1 MGGQQSRAINLAQTV
16 ANQSINQ
23 TNLAAQSV
31 SAVGN
36 SLQVIEQV
44 GVRGGTIDIE
54 GSEITG
60 GVTVNVEALFKAEQS
75 NTANQDMS
83 MFMEQ
88 LSKATVSGIALSQA
102 SEAINETRNA
112 FNSFIS
118 QRNDALQT
126 CEATGSAT
134 QLIRQV
140 DGPGSTIRLKN
151 TKISTAVNVVARC
164 QMDVVQK
171 NEAMQ
176 KLEVTLKQSAT
187 AESAGLDLSGFLFIL
202 LIILGG
208 VVGVLLV
215 AATFFKKT
223 IGGIASGVGTTI
235 LKIQEFM
242 TKPIVLF
249 LIFGSVIAVVIYL
262 VIMTPKNTEQIP
274 MQQLPSGEF
283 EPLSPTT
290 PLVYPFLKLEALEK
304 KTDPEVRPDR
314 ETWIEGSLQLLGGGA
329 GEGEKDTYA
338 ELLNMVAPADAG
350 AQDPKYAKVTVVY
363 YNTQT
368 KKYKLFEG
376 KPDFQKWSLWRTR
389 TNEEFK
395 NAKQKIN
402 SEGKVEG
409 PCFETLSD
417 GKPNPDYNND
427 RICRPLQG
435 EYLDFQENTRYWQT
449 SKYYLTKIMNEA
461 QVLFEQLLCIGA
473 SVFGQVDPESFNR
486 PRDFYTQCERGIQ
499 TIYALAEKGQEA
511 TDSTVGGWFGK
522 AARTVYNG
530 FGGDGTSAGE
540 DFVAWLKKKEA
551 DLKKE
556 YRVPESLYLPVEGSS
571 GEDNRQLD
579 VMWKVLFGHIDPT
592 GKTPAEEN
600 DEDVVVCTR
609 NLAAGEDPSS
619 QAALDKCTGPGGE
632 RYLIRTKNITF
643 LLNKL
648 YQYVNGPMAEE
659 IYQKMPSRTRN
670 LPEFKTMKDDAKNK
684 RERLLTL
691 WFRKFD
697 EWKKYFPNKMQ
708 YNTGDVVSSLDQI
721 RDVTFFYAN
730 RAGEKRVRLG
740 TNSKGESRFVSPW
753 LFTGGIIAACIVVFI
768 IMLVFR
774 RYIVTGVA
782 REKVKETYTA
792 MADKLKAKLKA
803 LREQKQ
809 VKAIEKEIAMIEI
822 PAAAPATAAPAT
834 AATAPAAAAA
844 PATAADGEK

>member
-1 MGGQQSRAINLAQTV
+1 MGGQQSRAYNLAQTV

-23 TNLAAQSV
+23 SNLAAQSV
-31 SAVGN
+31 SAVGT

-75 NTANQDMS
+75 NTATQDMT

-112 FNSFIS
+112 FNSFVS
-118 QRNDALQT
+118 QRNDALQA

-140 DGPGSTIRLKN
+140 DGPGSTIRIKN

-187 AESAGLDLSGFLFIL
+187 AESAGLDLSGFLIIL
-202 LIILGG
+202 LIIIGG

-283 EPLSPTT
+283 EPLAPTT

-304 KTDPEVRPDR
+304 KTDPEVRPGR

-376 KPDFQKWSLWRTR
+376 KPDFQKWSLWRSR
-389 TNEEFK
+389 DEPEDSK
-395 NAKQKIN
+395 NKKQKIN
-402 SEGKVEG
+402 SEGKVDG
-409 PCFETLSD
+409 MCYETLED
-417 GKPNPDYNND
+417 GKPNPDYND
-427 RICRPLQG
+427 DKICKPLRG
-435 EYLDFQENTRYWQT
+435 DYLDFQENTRYWQS
-449 SKYYLTKIMNEA
+449 SKFYLTKIMNEA

-486 PRDFYTQCERGIQ
+486 PRDFYTQCDRGIQ
-499 TIYALAEKGQEA
+499 TIYALAEAGQEA
-511 TDSTVGGWFGK
+511 TDETVGGWLGG
-522 AARTVYNG
+522 AARTVFNG
-530 FGGDGTSAGE
+530 LGGSGTSAEE
-540 DFVAWLKKKEA
+540 DFVAWLKKRE
-551 DLKKE
+551 LELREE

-579 VMWKVLFGHIDPT
+579 VVWKVLFGHTDPT
-592 GKTPAEEN
+592 GKTPGEE
-600 DEDVVVCTR
+600 DGDDVVVCTR
-609 NLAAGEDPSS
+609 NLAAGQDPSS

-632 RYLIRTKNITF
+632 RYLIRTKNMTF
-643 LLNKL
+643 LLYKL
-648 YQYVNGPMAEE
+648 YQYVNGPMADE
-659 IYQKMPSRTRN
+659 IYGKMSSKAKE
-670 LPEFKTMKDDAKNK
+670 LPEFTTMKADAKVK
-684 RERLLTL
+684 REKLLTM

-721 RDVTFFYAN
+721 RDVTFFYPN

-753 LFTGGIIAACIVVFI
+753 LFTGGIIAACVVVFI

-803 LREQKQ
+803 LKEQKL
-809 VKAIEKEIAMIEI
+809 VKTVEKEIEMIGQPQPQPPPPPPATPAPAI
-822 PAAAPATAAPAT
+822 PAQSS
-834 AATAPAAAAA
+834 
-844 PATAADGEK
+844 

>member
-1 MGGQQSRAINLAQTV
+1 MGGQQSRAYNLAQTV

-23 TNLAAQSV
+23 SNLAAQSV
-31 SAVGN
+31 SAVGT

-75 NTANQDMS
+75 NTATQDMT

-112 FNSFIS
+112 FNSFVS
-118 QRNDALQT
+118 QRNDALQA

-140 DGPGSTIRLKN
+140 DGPGSTIRIKN

-187 AESAGLDLSGFLFIL
+187 AESAGLDLSGFLIIL
-202 LIILGG
+202 LIIIGG

-283 EPLSPTT
+283 EPLAPTT

-304 KTDPEVRPDR
+304 KTDPEVRPGR

-376 KPDFQKWSLWRTR
+376 KPDFQKWSLWRSR
-389 TNEEFK
+389 DEPEDSK
-395 NAKQKIN
+395 NKKQKIN
-402 SEGKVEG
+402 SEGKVDG
-409 PCFETLSD
+409 MCYETLED
-417 GKPNPDYNND
+417 GKPNPDYND
-427 RICRPLQG
+427 DKICKPLRG
-435 EYLDFQENTRYWQT
+435 DYLDFQENTRYWQS
-449 SKYYLTKIMNEA
+449 SKFYLTKIMNEA

-486 PRDFYTQCERGIQ
+486 PRDFYTQCDRGIQ
-499 TIYALAEKGQEA
+499 TIYALAEAGQEA
-511 TDSTVGGWFGK
+511 TDKTVGGWFGG
-522 AARTVYNG
+522 AARTVFNG
-530 FGGDGTSAGE
+530 LGGSGTSAEE
-540 DFVAWLKKKEA
+540 DFVAWLKKRESE
-551 DLKKE
+551 LREE

-579 VMWKVLFGHIDPT
+579 VVWKVLFGHIDPT
-592 GKTPAEEN
+592 GKTPNEE
-600 DEDVVVCTR
+600 DGDDVVVCTR
-609 NLAAGEDPSS
+609 NLAAGQDPSS

-632 RYLIRTKNITF
+632 RYLIRTKNMTF
-643 LLNKL
+643 LLYKL
-648 YQYVNGPMAEE
+648 YQYVNGSMADE
-659 IYQKMPSRTRN
+659 IYGKMSSKAKE
-670 LPEFKTMKDDAKNK
+670 LPEFTTMKADAKVK
-684 RERLLTL
+684 REKLLTM

-721 RDVTFFYAN
+721 RDVTFFYPN

-753 LFTGGIIAACIVVFI
+753 LFTGGIIAACVVVFI

-803 LREQKQ
+803 LKEQKL
-809 VKAIEKEIAMIEI
+809 VKTAEKEIEMIGQPQPQPPPPPTATPAPAI
-822 PAAAPATAAPAT
+822 PAP
-834 AATAPAAAAA
+834 
-844 PATAADGEK
+844 GS